1 MNEGKS
7 LALRIEAVIQRV
19 FKLRSDQLRDDTRR
33 GDVERWDS
41 LGHLTLIEALRKTLA
56 VEISPEQALD
66 METVADVKR
75 IVTDLVNGE
84 SPP

>member
-7 LALRIEAVIQRV
+7 LALGIEVVIQRV

-41 LGHLTLIEALRKTLA
+41 LGHLTLIEALREAFA